1 MPLRRK
7 IAGCFFAAL
16 GVGAIF
22 GEGDAVAL
30 QSDREPKV
38 VLASYLG
45 AGAGQDAAAPR
56 IGVASAFDAPA
67 FDASAFDATA
77 YDDARLA
84 QLRRAG
90 ATAALLRGA
99 LGEDGDLYLTQSRLS
114 ALGGFGDALF
124 GREDGVADMLAIAA
138 PNMFT
143 ALSYAERSGDLGFG
157 ALSLDGPQ
165 FNALPGERRGGGMAT
180 LFPGAQIGVAYR
192 PDAADCVDGLCLN
205 QQNALVGLRDPGGV
219 AAQVQWDDIMEVA
232 LFYER
237 AFGNGFA
244 IGLSGAYVTADE
256 ESGAMP
262 NVFDSYEAYSVG
274 ANLAFGG
281 FSIGGNYRL
290 SNGGFSSDDD
300 NYVAYDA
307 GIAYEAGPWGFMVGY
322 GNSDAG
328 HDASDPL
335 NRALFRQT
343 QSYQTGVTYMLGRGI
358 SIGLAGQFVQSDQH
372 ELIGG
377 DNEAAAIVFE
387 SSINF

>member
-1 MPLRRK
+1 M
-7 IAGCFFAAL
+7 AGQSAD
-16 GVGAIF
+16 GAD
-22 GEGDAVAL
+22 GAP
-30 QSDREPKV
+30 RV
-38 VLASYLG
+38 VLASFLG
-45 AGAGQDAAAPR
+45 AGDGEAEGSGATIDGPARMDVFRYDANHY
-56 IGVASAFDAPA
+56 DA
-67 FDASAFDATA
+67 DH
-77 YDDARLA
+77 ARRL
-84 QLRRAG
+84 QNAG

-99 LGEDGDLYLTQSRLS
+99 LGADGDLFLTQARLD
-114 ALGGFGDALF
+114 ALGGFGESLF
-124 GREDGVADMLAIAA
+124 ARKDGVADMLAIAA
-138 PNMFT
+138 PNMFS
-143 ALSYAERSGDLGFG
+143 ALSFAERNGDLGFG
-157 ALSLDGPQ
+157 A
-165 FNALPGERRGGGMAT
+165 PGAAPFAADVSRGGRAT
-180 LFPGAQIGVAYR
+180 LFPGAQVGVAYR
-192 PDAADCVDGLCLN
+192 PDAAECVDGLCLN
-205 QQNALVGLRDPGGV
+205 PQNAILSLRDPGGV

-237 AFGNGFA
+237 AFGNGVA
-244 IGLSGAYVTADE
+244 IGLSGAYVTAEE

-262 NVFDSYEAYSVG
+262 EVFDSYEAYSVG

-290 SNGGFSSDDD
+290 SNGGFTAAED

-343 QSYQTGVTYMLGRGI
+343 QSYQTGVTYMLGAGI
-358 SIGLAGQFVQSDQH
+358 SIGLAGQFVQSDRH

-377 DNEAAAIVFE
+377 GKEAAAIVFE